1 MDGID
6 MHSVP
11 SLRADEKAGRWG
23 WTRAARHRRDRFGR
37 EPAGAT
43 DCGDG
48 GGGQAG
54 VVALVGG
61 EEGAAEA
68 AAEAAQRGSGVGGC
82 LGVLVLAELEAPDG
96 DEALAAALAKWREGN
111 DAAGPEEM
119 PASLL
124 AELVA
129 AHAALLEEQAQVQA
143 QAEAEA
149 KAEAEAASEAG
160 ADTEAGATPADEAEF
175 EAEAEAASGESA
187 PSFLYLV
194 DGLGTGAGSGS
205 RAAELVQAELPL
217 VAVVW
222 VHKPVEAPEPEAE
235 ADEDA
240 AEKEESPAAAPEP
253 EGKLA
258 LESVRALGAW
268 GGALAHVAAVEHTL
282 FEAEATGED
291 TEAES
296 SVTLGQTVTAILAAR
311 ATYSTWEEGATVFN
325 VPAAGQCDLQLFR
338 KLLEG
343 LSPSLQTIPVIMHC
357 LIQQVV
363 RSSEDDEPSPS
374 LQEPRQDSN
383 DSILEILEGAFSSVT
398 LEEVAFSAAGESEG
412 VKVSYEATG
421 KPVICTGGSKFLDVE
436 AAEKAIA
443 QLEAPDTVGT
453 GRRGMPDEPL
463 LPASIKGT
471 QQTLLASLCGD
482 VALETVNRYRLLD
495 FARQTM
501 PVEVQEV
508 HGAEVVGRR
517 HVEALEPTVLAER
530 LNQAKEDFLDRQ
542 TKYFPEEDA
551 VVVSCYAGTEEQR
564 FEHGLPAAHSL
575 STYTSACLEQREEAF
590 QLPSR
595 LYGLG
600 EGVGV
605 TESSKYYYS
614 SNGST
619 AKVDASGGV
628 LVRLKGNTFSLR
640 PDGTFSGHL
649 SDGSYLTVKPR
660 PVEAADADQSKMEF
674 AIPEGM
680 RVSFSSDGTVS
691 ALPCKELR
699 DGEVSRSV
707 IPGGTVLKHG
717 AEGASPFIMF
727 ADGST
732 MHKADGQFSEPDGR
746 CISSWFGVTRAGQ
759 KWETPAKF
767 PDAPEAVQE
776 EPAEVEG
783 EQPPAE
789 GEEETAAEAQG
800 EDDSGEV
807 PEDSAD
813 SQERD
818 EAAEE
823 EPEEEAQP
831 EPISLGAVSAATVV
845 DPDTQARV
853 TTRVDMVMIV
863 ENCDGPTIV
872 THADGTRVVTD
883 DRQGTWKVESDGY
896 LPIQGSKGRIQVGAA
911 SWEREESSLSYAL
924 PEQGELIIS
933 GDEVW
938 CGQIRFALNDGVVEW
953 LNANDE
959 VELALSCTNDA
970 ESSTEEGGAAA
981 AEGLPTNGEGGQDAE
996 PEPAGAEQEGTEG
1009 NVTEE
1014 GAEAPPADD
1023 ADPGCSAEPEGGEE
1037 DLSEECNK
1045 SSIYVAQRPR
1055 IFIVYEDG
1063 HGYEYLN
1070 SEDFAEYMLMKAEDS
1085 SCSISTED
1093 VIGSREKSLSHF
1105 FLTSQEPR
1113 HLEVKALPVAPP
1125 VSVQQSLPPKSLKTL
1140 QLPSTVKSTE
1150 LPAALTMPRIA
1161 APQTLDGKD
1170 KQLGSAKYV
1179 AMRQIL
1185 EYSAIENTQSIE
1197 DILKEFH
1204 KIQEKEA
1211 STTPESYKIEDSR
1224 TDEAKADEA
1233 EVALRIA
1240 TLRREKISSLG
1251 PAASELHRGADID
1264 GGAAFSKEKK
1274 PYPTEVDP
1282 YLGTPKRPS
1291 AGKTLNYFECEEGI
1305 VALKSGLPVVASEQP
1320 QASNDLAPAARTSK
1334 ADETGSTAQSLDSAV
1349 LWKFFMS
1356 GKAALGGNVNSEEM
1370 GACDLEN
1377 LIRGNMGFVELVKQS
1392 GRGAELDSLM
1402 MDLGADPEQSFHIS
1416 LFVASI
1422 LGNHF
1427 EESSSE
1433 QAEGERGGREAYNA
1447 GITIDDNPAA
1457 ALQDWE
1463 PSYETD
1469 DQSLGY
1475 STGRSTALNIYGKPR
1490 PPPSNI
1496 PKVHRTETAAS
1507 EPNYRYIE
1515 VEAGAR
1521 RHVKLSSTRNL
1532 GGATGYK
1539 RQFTLAPASMS
1550 FGSVKVGQSK
1560 TKTALLTNVSPELGR
1575 FKVKRPEAPFSVT
1588 YTPGFVVAGMKQRL
1602 QITFC
1607 PTAEG
1612 EFRDEI
1618 MIETEFNIFYLPV
1631 TGGVAS
1637 SSMLSQEPS
1646 LAGSF
1651 ALPPSEEPSEPVLPK
1666 FQDIELDENK
1676 KLSEVVQK

>member
-1 MDGID
+1 M
-6 MHSVP
+6 
-11 SLRADEKAGRWG
+11 A
-23 WTRAARHRRDRFGR
+23 RAARRRRGRFGR
-37 EPAGAT
+37 GPGGAT
-43 DCGDG
+43 DRGGG

-82 LGVLVLAELEAPDG
+82 LGVLALAELEAPDG
-96 DEALAAALAKWREGN
+96 EEALAAALAEWREGS

-149 KAEAEAASEAG
+149 KAEAEAASEPG
-160 ADTEAGATPADEAEF
+160 VDSEAGATPAE
-175 EAEAEAASGESA
+175 EAEAETETEAASGESP

-205 RAAELVQAELPL
+205 RAAELVQAGLPL

-222 VHKPVEAPEPEAE
+222 VHKPVETPEPEAE
-235 ADEDA
+235 ADGDA

-258 LESVRALGAW
+258 LESARALGAW

-282 FEAEATGED
+282 FEAEAAGED

-296 SVTLGQTVTAILAAR
+296 SVSLGQTVTAILAAR
-311 ATYSTWEEGATVFN
+311 ATYSAWEEGATVFN
-325 VPAAGQCDLQLFR
+325 VPAAGKCDLQLFR

-343 LSPSLQTIPVIMHC
+343 VSPSLQTIPVIMHC
-357 LIQQVV
+357 LVEQVV
-363 RSSEDDEPSPS
+363 RSSEDEEPSPS

-398 LEEVAFSAAGESEG
+398 LEEVALSAASESDG

-421 KPVICTGGSKFLDVE
+421 KPVVCTGGSKFLDVE
-436 AAEKAIA
+436 AVEKAIA

-495 FARQTM
+495 FARQTI
-501 PVEVQEV
+501 PVGVQEV

-517 HVEALEPTVLAER
+517 HVEALEPAVLAER
-530 LNQAKEDFLDRQ
+530 LNQAREDFLDRQ

-575 STYTSACLEQREEAF
+575 STYTSACLEQREEAL

-600 EGVGV
+600 KAVGV
-605 TESSKYYYS
+605 TESSSYYYP

-619 AKVDASGGV
+619 AKVDTSGGV

-649 SDGSYLTVKPR
+649 SDGSYISVKPR
-660 PVEAADADQSKMEF
+660 PGDGGEAAEPDQSKMEF
-674 AIPEGM
+674 TIPEGM
-680 RVSFSSDGTVS
+680 MVSFSSDGTVS

-732 MHKADGQFSEPDGR
+732 MHKADGQFSEPDGGT
-746 CISSWFGVTRAGQ
+746 ISSWFGVTRAGR
-759 KWETPAKF
+759 KWETPLKF
-767 PDAPEAVQE
+767 PDAPEAAQE
-776 EPAEVEG
+776 EPAEGEG
-783 EQPPAE
+783 EQPLAE
-789 GEEETAAEAQG
+789 GEEEAAAGAEG
-800 EDDSGEV
+800 EDGSGEV

-883 DRQGTWKVESDGY
+883 DRQGTWEVESDGY

-938 CGQIRFALNDGVVEW
+938 CGQIRFALNAGVVEW
-953 LNANDE
+953 LNADNE

-970 ESSTEEGGAAA
+970 ESSTDEGGAAA
-981 AEGLPTNGEGGQDAE
+981 AEDLPADGEGGQDADPE
-996 PEPAGAEQEGTEG
+996 PEGAEQEGTEG
-1009 NVTEE
+1009 DVTEE

-1023 ADPGCSAEPEGGEE
+1023 TDPGCSAEPEGGEE
-1037 DLSEECNK
+1037 HLSEECNK
-1045 SSIYVAQRPR
+1045 SSICATQRPR

-1070 SEDFAEYMLMKAEDS
+1070 SEDFAEYMLMKADDS

-1140 QLPSTVKSTE
+1140 QLPSTVKPTE
-1150 LPAALTMPRIA
+1150 LPTAVTMPRIA

-1170 KQLGSAKYV
+1170 KKLGSAKNV
-1179 AMRQIL
+1179 AMRQVL
-1185 EYSAIENTQSIE
+1185 EYSAIENTHSIE

-1240 TLRREKISSLG
+1240 TLRKEKISSLG
-1251 PAASELHRGADID
+1251 PPAGELHRGVDVD

-1274 PYPTEVDP
+1274 PYPTELDP
-1282 YLGTPKRPS
+1282 YLGTPRRPS
-1291 AGKTLNYFECEEGI
+1291 MGKTLNYFECEEGI

-1334 ADETGSTAQSLDSAV
+1334 ADETGSTEQSLDSEV

-1416 LFVASI
+1416 QFVASI

-1427 EESSSE
+1427 EESSPE
-1433 QAEGERGGREAYNA
+1433 QAEGEHGGREACNA
-1447 GITIDDNPAA
+1447 GITIDDSPAA

-1515 VEAGAR
+1515 VEAEAR

-1539 RQFTLAPASMS
+1539 RQFTLSPASMN

-1588 YTPGFVVAGMKQRL
+1588 YTPGFVVAGMKQKL

-1607 PTAEG
+1607 PATEG

-1618 MIETEFNIFYLPV
+1618 MIETEFNIFYLAV

-1651 ALPPSEEPSEPVLPK
+1651 ALPSSEEPSEPVLPK

-1676 KLSEVVQK
+1676 KLSEVVQN